1 MPKTPVDLALA
12 PVAVGIDINLK
23 RIRDASPKDIV
34 EEIIMSLNTEPGG
47 TRDQRAKQVLEVATR
62 LVELHGWTAAI
73 SDDATRVELR
83 GGTVD
88 LDVGLSA
95 GLRDYIELGPL

>member
-12 PVAVGIDINLK
+12 PVAVGIDTNLK
-23 RIRDASPKDIV
+23 RIRDAGPKDIV
-34 EEIIMSLNTEPGG
+34 EEIIMSLNTEPGE
-47 TRDQRAKQVLEVATR
+47 TRDARAKQVLEVATR